1 MTPESENRGP
11 LKGYRI
17 VDLTRIVL
25 GPLAGQMLGDLGADV
40 IKVEEPSGDLAR
52 AIGTGG
58 TAGMAS
64 CFLNCNRNKRSVSL
78 DLKQKDGLDALLK
91 LIETADVFIHAL
103 RPQAVRKLGI
113 AYEDLKAV
121 NPNLI
126 YVGCYGFS
134 EKGPYGHKAAFDDII
149 QSASGGAAIQG
160 WLLDQPRY
168 VGFIQADKTTGLMAA
183 NAVTAALLHR
193 ERTGEAQFVEVPMF
207 ETMVHINLIEH
218 LDGATFADAMGPTG
232 YIRLR
237 TPWRKPYPSKD
248 GWVAILP
255 YDDRQWRIVFEAA
268 GRQDLAEDPMFM
280 TFAARQANVD
290 KVYETLS
297 ELSKNL
303 TTDEWIAALDPKGVP
318 CSRVNTPED
327 LLTDEHL
334 ADVGFWENYD
344 HPTEGP
350 LRSMK
355 YPVNFEKSPASIRRH
370 TPHQGEQTRE
380 VLHELGYDDETIDAM
395 LAAGAAIDRKEKA
408 I

>member
-1 MTPESENRGP
+1 MEAENRGP

-40 IKVEEPSGDLAR
+40 IKVEEPTGDLAR
-52 AIGTGG
+52 AIGT
-58 TAGMAS
+58 TRRDGMAS
-64 CFLNCNRNKRSVSL
+64 CFLNCNRNKRSVCL
-78 DLKQKDGLDALLK
+78 DLKKPEGLEALKK
-91 LIETADVFIHAL
+91 LVETADVFMHAL
-103 RPQAVRKLGI
+103 RPQAVRKLGV

-126 YVGCYGFS
+126 YVGAYGFS
-134 EKGPYGHKAAFDDII
+134 EKGPYGHKTAFDDII

-168 VGFIQADKTTGLMAA
+168 VGFVQADKTTGLMAA
-183 NAVTAALLHR
+183 NAVVTALLHR

-218 LDGATFADAMGPTG
+218 LDGATYADATGPTG
-232 YIRLR
+232 YSRLR

-255 YDDRQWRIVFEAA
+255 YDDRQWRVVLEAA
-268 GRQDLAEDPMFM
+268 GRSDLADEPPFN
-280 TFAARQANVD
+280 TFAERQKHVD
-290 KVYETLS
+290 KVYSTLA
-297 ELSKNL
+297 ELSMSL
-303 TTDEWIAALDPKGVP
+303 TTEEWLAALEPHGVP

-334 ADVGFWENYD
+334 VDVGFWETYD

-370 TPHQGEQTRE
+370 TPHLGEQTRE
-380 VLHELGYDDETIDAM
+380 VLQELGYDEAAVEAM
-395 LAAGAAIDRKEKA
+395 LAAGAAIERKEKA